1 MNKNYEEEDI
11 ITLMEM
17 IARVYYYLASELLN
31 FGEEGELALRRAVRA
46 YAKDRGERM
55 KKIHLEKGY
64 PLNVRSLYDYYD
76 LPGTETS
83 RFRRTQLQFDDHNQV
98 SETYEC
104 EFCQIW
110 NELGGEKALRTLG
123 QIYCNEFHPE
133 MWGTYNPEISVKMPQ
148 LLTQGDPYCK
158 FEVHQTTKKIQDVK

>member
-1 MNKNYEEEDI
+1 MTKTYNEEDI

-17 IARVYYYLASELLN
+17 LARIYYHLAEELLG
-31 FGEEGELALRRAVRA
+31 FGEEGELALRRAIRA
-46 YAKDRGERM
+46 YARDRGLRLR
-55 KKIHLEKGY
+55 KIHQEKGY

-83 RFRRTQLQFDDHNQV
+83 RFRRKQLEFDDVTQE

-104 EFCQIW
+104 QFCQIW
-110 NELGGEKALRTLG
+110 NEIGGEKALRTLG

-133 MWGTYNPEISVKMPQ
+133 MWGTYNPEISVKMPR

-158 FEVHQTTKKIQDVK
+158 FEVHQIIEDKGDLK